1 MQIDFLPHESWSFE
15 RESIILHARAGGKM
29 VRCVVTQDFLTAP
42 FVLKGDEREARRL
55 FHARLGQI
63 ESLLRRRIEAGERD
77 AAGEVVL
84 RHGEGL

>member
-15 RESIILHARAGGKM
+15 RESILVYAKAGGKM

-42 FVLKGDEREARRL
+42 FVLKGNEKEARRL

-63 ESLLRRRIEAGERD
+63 ESLLRRRIEAGEID